1 MSHPETPAAIEAA
14 KKGDW
19 TLLQRIFGWQY
30 ISDLR
35 RGMNDDSEVIAYLIA
50 AH

>member
-1 MSHPETPAAIEAA
+1 MHPSTPEAVELA

-30 ISDLR
+30 VADLR
-35 RGMNDDSEVIAYLIA
+35 RSMKDPEVIAYLLS